1 MRIAVIGAGIVG
13 VATAYELAADGHEV
27 VVFERRASV
36 AEEAS
41 FACAGLVAPGW
52 FGPWT
57 ARPRWGD
64 LMRHVVGAPVLPRAG
79 LSSGVTA
86 AKWLWRSRRAG
97 HSPNVESNRKR
108 HHHLAQYS
116 GRRLLALT
124 QHEDLSFDHQ
134 SGCLIL
140 LRDAQDLS
148 NSREHLRTMAELG
161 VEFKLID
168 AAAARALEPTLS
180 AQAQL
185 HAAVWLNQA
194 FSANCRLLAQGL
206 RSAAQ
211 RAGTRFLFQREVIE
225 IVAGPQPVVCHRAD
239 IGSRRDSG
247 RESGAIAGA
256 VDPVRE
262 SFDGVVVCAAMGAP
276 ALLATLRLPMAP
288 VHGYSIT
295 LQLRPDTD
303 FGSASTALVDHRH
316 QVSITRHGQRLRLS
330 GGAEVFGS
338 HQRQRAAT
346 QRLMYQVLDDWQPG
360 RVDAI
365 KAQSWKGA
373 RPSLPDGLPMLG
385 ASGAT
390 GIWLNLGHGGSGL
403 TLACGSARIVADL
416 INHRSPDINIA
427 GLEASRLQSR

>member
-13 VATAYELAADGHEV
+13 VSTAYELAADGHEV

-57 ARPRWGD
+57 ARPGWGD
-64 LMRHVVGAPVLPRAG
+64 LMRPFIGTPVWPRSGLPNG
-79 LSSGVTA
+79 LA
-86 AKWLWRSRRAG
+86 AASWLWRSRRAG
-97 HSPNVESNRKR
+97 HSPNVESNRRR
-108 HHHLAQYS
+108 HHQLAQYS
-116 GRRLLALT
+116 RRRLLTLT
-124 QHEDLSFDHQ
+124 QHEDLAFDHQ
-134 SGCLIL
+134 AGCLVL

-148 NSREHLRTMAELG
+148 NSREHLRAMAELG
-161 VEFKLID
+161 VEFKLVD
-168 AAAARALEPTLS
+168 AASARALEPALS

-194 FSANCRLLAQGL
+194 FSVNCRLLAQGL
-206 RSAAQ
+206 RGAAQ

-225 IVAGPQPVVCHRAD
+225 IVAGPQPVVCHRTASTAD
-239 IGSRRDSG
+239 
-247 RESGAIAGA
+247 A

-276 ALLATLRLPMAP
+276 ALLAALRLPMAP

-295 LQLRPDTD
+295 LQLRSDTD
-303 FGSASTALVDHRH
+303 IGSASTALVDHRH
-316 QVSITRHGQRLRLS
+316 QVSITRHGQRLRLA
-330 GGAEVFGS
+330 GGAEVFGA

-365 KAQSWKGA
+365 RAQSWKGA

-385 ASGAT
+385 PSGAT

-403 TLACGSARIVADL
+403 TLACGSARVVADL
-416 INHRSPDINIA
+416 INRRSPDINIA
-427 GLEASRLQSR
+427 GLEANRLQAR

>member
-27 VVFERRASV
+27 VVFERRSSV

-57 ARPRWGD
+57 AHPRWRD
-64 LMRHVVGAPVLPRAG
+64 LMRPFVGAPVLPRSG
-79 LSSGVTA
+79 LPNGVA
-86 AKWLWRSRRAG
+86 AANWLWRSRRAG

-108 HHHLAQYS
+108 HHQLAQYS

-148 NSREHLRTMAELG
+148 NSREHLRAMAELG
-161 VEFKLID
+161 VEFKLVD

-185 HAAVWLNQA
+185 HAAVWLKQA

-206 RSAAQ
+206 RSATQ
-211 RAGTRFLFQREVIE
+211 RAGTRFLFQRDVIE
-225 IVAGPQPVVCHRAD
+225 IVAGPQPVVCHRAA
-239 IGSRRDSG
+239 STSG
-247 RESGAIAGA
+247 V
-256 VDPVRE
+256 VDTVRE

-276 ALLATLRLPMAP
+276 ALLAALRLPMAP

-303 FGSASTALVDHRH
+303 IGSASTALVDHRH

-330 GGAEVFGS
+330 GGAEVFGA
-338 HQRQRAAT
+338 HRRHHAAT

-360 RVDAI
+360 CVDAI

-403 TLACGSARIVADL
+403 TLACGSARVVADL
-416 INHRSPDINIA
+416 INRRSPDINIA
-427 GLEASRLQSR
+427 GLEANRLQAR

>member
-13 VATAYELAADGHEV
+13 VSTAYELAADGHEV

-57 ARPRWGD
+57 AHPRWGD
-64 LMRHVVGAPVLPRAG
+64 LMRQFFGTSILPR
-79 LSSGVTA
+79 SGKPTGVA
-86 AKWLWRSRRAG
+86 AANWLWRSRGAG

-108 HHHLAQYS
+108 HHQLAQYS

-124 QHEDLSFDHQ
+124 QHEDLPFDHQ

-148 NSREHLRTMAELG
+148 NSRAQLRAMAEMG
-161 VEFKLID
+161 VEFKLVD
-168 AAAARALEPTLS
+168 ANGARALEPNLS
-180 AQAQL
+180 AQTQL

-206 RSAAQ
+206 RTAAQ
-211 RAGTRFLFQREVIE
+211 RAGTRFLFQREVVE

-239 IGSRRDSG
+239 IGSRLVGGSGSGSIDDSA
-247 RESGAIAGA
+247 ELI
-256 VDPVRE
+256 RE

-276 ALLATLRLPMAP
+276 ALLAALRLPMAP

-295 LQLRPDTD
+295 LQLRSDTD
-303 FGSASTALVDHRH
+303 FRSASAALVDHRH
-316 QVSITRHGQRLRLS
+316 QISITRHGQRLRLA
-330 GGAEVFGS
+330 GGAEVFGA
-338 HQRQRAAT
+338 HHRQRAAT

-360 RVDAI
+360 RADAV
-365 KAQSWKGA
+365 KSQSWKGA

-385 ASGAT
+385 ASGAA

-403 TLACGSARIVADL
+403 TLACGSARVVADL
-416 INHRSPDINIA
+416 INRRSPDINIA